1 MEMRKLLPLFLGLF
15 LVLGLIACGAGEQP
29 EPASEVKSETEDSKE
44 IAAPAE
50 QISGNWLDGAR
61 FGGNISEDEL
71 RSWIEGMD

>member
-1 MEMRKLLPLFLGLF
+1 MEMRKLLPLFLGLL
-15 LVLGLIACGAGEQP
+15 LVLGLTACGAGEQP

-50 QISGNWLDGAR
+50 QISENWLDGAR

-71 RSWIEGMD
+71 RSWIEGLD